1 MHKKKTKRYRMETV
15 FRIFEAGLKEDEQ
28 IVSPSQLELTRQIA
42 YQLYRS
48 VRILPSMSYVSGS
61 ILLEF
66 PALSVA
72 VSEDVTTI
80 IPLSATGSC
89 TYFQNNT
96 ALQEDTR
103 ELEKA
108 FLLCFHMAT
117 EASHGYMVGATKKVE
132 TIARPRDR

>member
-1 MHKKKTKRYRMETV
+1 METV
-15 FRIFEAGLKEDEQ
+15 FRIFEAGLKEDDDVQ
-28 IVSPSQLELTRQIA
+28 SVSPSQLELTRHIA
-42 YQLYRS
+42 YQLCRS
-48 VRILPSMSYVSGS
+48 TRSILPSISYVSGS

-72 VSEDVTTI
+72 VSEDTTTI
-80 IPLSATGSC
+80 IPLSATESS
-89 TYFQNNT
+89 TYFQNT

-117 EASHGYMVGATKKVE
+117 EASH
-132 TIARPRDR
+132 